1 MSWVLFDFGGVICTP
16 QPDEDLAALAA
27 TAGPVSVADF
37 RNAYWPSRIA
47 YDLAALTAAQ
57 FWQDVARRLGQ
68 TFTPA
73 QVGELIR
80 LDIASW
86 EHLREGT
93 LALIR
98 DLAAAGQRL
107 ALLSNMPV
115 ECARSITRLPVARH
129 FEHLLFSCD
138 FRLAKPD
145 SALFGQVLDRLGV
158 PAAEA
163 TLIDD
168 RQENV
173 EGAALIGM
181 RAIRF
186 TDADQARAE
195 LAGIIG
201 RDGLLCI
208 WDLHTPR
215 LCAG

>member
-86 EHLREGT
+86 LHLQEGT
-93 LALIR
+93 LTLIR
-98 DLAAAGQRL
+98 DLESAGQRL
-107 ALLSNMPV
+107 AVLSNMPAEV
-115 ECARSITRLPVARH
+115 SRAIEGLPIAGA
-129 FEHLLFSCD
+129 FEHLIFSCD
-138 FRLAKPD
+138 LRAVKPSQSCFD
-145 SALFGQVLDRLGV
+145 QALDRLGA
-158 PAAEA
+158 PAGEV
-163 TLIDD
+163 TFVDD

-173 EGAALIGM
+173 TAAARLGL

-186 TDADQARAE
+186 TDPWQARAD
-195 LAGIIG
+195 LAAIIG
-201 RDGLLCI
+201 QALVE
-208 WDLHTPR
+208 
-215 LCAG
+215 